1 MTRIYCRESHN
12 AIVFKNLRISMKES
26 RRSDL
31 ENAPLSRGV
40 TALGLMNQWLS
51 NTGLT
56 LVHGS

>member
-1 MTRIYCRESHN
+1 MTRTYCRESHN

-31 ENAPLSRGV
+31 DAPLSRGV

>member
-1 MTRIYCRESHN
+1 MTRTYCRKSHN

-31 ENAPLSRGV
+31 YAPLSRGV